1 MKKQAWQLEREFR
14 EAAVPVDRRVT
25 ASDWEQVAEFPH
37 GDALLRWFWNVRVPG
52 SLAPDVFFQGMV
64 QDWSN
69 QGYDVSEAEALLPE
83 GRALEAAG
91 KIEDLRVLSARIMK
105 ALKKAPKIAGHP
117 YHSYVHP
124 STWEE
129 VKAAMP
135 AAEGYK
141 PLSGWKEPYASRIY
155 QGWMGQLAGGSF
167 GTALEGYTGSQIAKV
182 YGEVRGYITA
192 PETMNDDV
200 VYELLLLDVYEKM
213 GKSLTSDALGDEWV
227 RKLPY
232 GISAE
237 GVALRNLNLGIYPP
251 ESGTFLNPYCDW
263 IGAQMR
269 GMVCGMLAPGDPL
282 EAARL
287 AHIDAVI
294 SHARNGIY
302 GEMYAAAITSLAFVM
317 DDPRAVVAEGVR
329 YIPARSEYAAK
340 LAFCLE
346 TLQSSVDPA
355 TAWSKL
361 DQHFERYNW
370 IHAYPNLAADLLA
383 LWYGSGDFTD
393 SMALLAKAGYDVDCN
408 GGLVGNVLGV
418 IQDVPPVWADPI
430 GDLLETYIKGKER
443 LSIRALA
450 EKTTGLAKK
459 SQMPLESGD

>member
-1 MKKQAWQLEREFR
+1 
-14 EAAVPVDRRVT
+14 
-25 ASDWEQVAEFPH
+25 
-37 GDALLRWFWNVRVPG
+37 
-52 SLAPDVFFQGMV
+52 
-64 QDWSN
+64 
-69 QGYDVSEAEALLPE
+69 
-83 GRALEAAG
+83 
-91 KIEDLRVLSARIMK
+91 MK
-105 ALKKAPKIAGHP
+105 ALKEAPKIAGHP
-117 YHSYVHP
+117 YHSYDHP
-124 STWEE
+124 STWED

-135 AAEGYK
+135 ASKGYR
-141 PLSGWKEPYASRIY
+141 PLSGWREAYAGRIY

-213 GKSLTSDALGDEWV
+213 GKAMTSEALADEWV

-251 ESGTFLNPYCDW
+251 ESGSFLNPYCDW

-269 GMVCGMLAPGDPL
+269 GMVCGMLNPGDPL

-294 SHARNGIY
+294 SHARNGIN
-302 GEMYAAAITSLAFVM
+302 GEIYAAVITSLAFVIN
-317 DDPRAVVAEGVR
+317 DPRAIVVEGLR
-329 YIPARSEYAAK
+329 YIPAGSEYAAK
-340 LAFCLE
+340 LSFCLE
-346 TLQSSVDPA
+346 VLQSTIDPA
-355 TAWSKL
+355 SAWSKL
-361 DQHFERYNW
+361 DKHFERYNW

-383 LWYGSGDFTD
+383 LWYGGGDFTET
-393 SMALLAKAGYDVDCN
+393 MALLAKAGYDVDCN

-418 IQDVPPVWADPI
+418 IRDVPPAWADPI

-450 EKTTGLAKK
+450 EKTAGLAMKYR
-459 SQMPLESGD
+459 

>member
-14 EAAVPVDRRVT
+14 DAAVPVDRRLT
-25 ASDWEQVAEFPH
+25 SSDWEQVAEFPH
-37 GDALLRWFWNVRVPG
+37 GDALLRWFWDVRVPG

-69 QGYDVSEAEALLPE
+69 QGYDVSEAEALIPE

-91 KIEDLRVLSARIMK
+91 RIEDLRVLSARIMK
-105 ALKKAPKIAGHP
+105 SLKEAPKIVGHP
-117 YHSYVHP
+117 YHSYEHP
-124 STWEE
+124 STWED
-129 VKAAMP
+129 VKSAMP
-135 AAEGYK
+135 AAQGYK
-141 PLSGWKEPYASRIY
+141 PISGWKEHYASRIY
-155 QGWMGQLAGGSF
+155 QGWIGQLAGGSF

-182 YGEVRGYITA
+182 YGDVRGYITA
-192 PETMNDDV
+192 PETINDDV

-213 GKSLTSDALGDEWV
+213 GEALTSDALGDEWV

-269 GMVCGMLAPGDPL
+269 GMVCGMLYPGDPMK
-282 EAARL
+282 AARL

-294 SHARNGIY
+294 SHARNGII
-302 GEMYAAAITSLAFVM
+302 GEIYAAVITSLAFVM
-317 DDPRAVVAEGVR
+317 DDPRAIVVEGVC
-329 YIPARSEYAAK
+329 YIPARSEYSAK
-340 LAFCLE
+340 LSFCLE
-346 TLQSSVDPA
+346 VLQNTIEPT
-355 TAWSKL
+355 TAWHQL
-361 DQHFERYNW
+361 DKHFERYNW

-383 LWYGSGDFTD
+383 LWYGGGDFTE

-418 IQDVPPVWADPI
+418 IRDVPPAWANPI
-430 GDLLETYIKGKER
+430 GDLLETYIQGKEQ

-450 EKTTGLAKK
+450 EKTANLAKK
-459 SQMPLESGD
+459 HR